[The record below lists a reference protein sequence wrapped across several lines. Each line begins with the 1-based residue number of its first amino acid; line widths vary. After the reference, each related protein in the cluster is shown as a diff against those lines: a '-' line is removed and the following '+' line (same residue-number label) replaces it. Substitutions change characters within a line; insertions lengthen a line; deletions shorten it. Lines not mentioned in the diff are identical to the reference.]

1 MNKKSI
7 FKIDVHNKRIIV
19 RADLNVPINN
29 NKITD
34 ETRIKRFCKGILKV
48 IHKGAKLIILTHLGR
63 PKGVINPNLSTRIL
77 VESLEKNLNHKVI
90 FSGGCIDKKTIE
102 KSKTLKD
109 NQVLL
114 CENLRFHNEEEENNS
129 IFAQKLAQLGDY
141 FLNDAFSCSHRSH
154 ASTDAITR
162 FLPSFFGPMM
172 NEEINALHKALENPE
187 KPSLAIIGGSKVS
200 TKISVL
206 KNLVCKLDN
215 LIIGGGMANTFLYAS
230 GSPMGKSL
238 YEPNVKKTVNE
249 IYELAKKYDCKI
261 FLPVDVVVS
270 KDFIKNADHKIVNI
284 NECPSD
290 HMILDIGE
298 KSIELY
304 KRIISSSKTILWNG
318 PLGAFETKPFDKG
331 TNALAKHTS
340 LITVNKKCVSV
351 AGGGDTVSALN
362 SINVTADFSYVSS
375 AGGAFL
381 EWLEGKELPGIKA
394 INLSK

>member
-7 FKIDVHNKRIIV
+7 FEKDLQNKRIIV

-34 ETRIKRFCKGILKV
+34 ETRIKRFCKGIIRVLD
-48 IHKGAKLIILTHLGR
+48 KGAKLIILTHIGR
-63 PKGVINPNLSTRIL
+63 PKGVVNPNLSTRIL
-77 VESLEKNLNHKVI
+77 VESLERNLNQTVI
-90 FSGGCIDKKTIE
+90 FSSGCIDKKTIE

-114 CENLRFHNEEEENNS
+114 CENLRFYNEEEENS
-129 IFAQKLAQLGDY
+129 SGFAQKLAQLGDY
-141 FLNDAFSCSHRSH
+141 FLNDAFSCSHRAH

-172 NEEINALHKALENPE
+172 DEEINALQEALENPE
-187 KPSLAIIGGSKVS
+187 KPSLALIGGSKVS

-215 LIIGGGMANTFLYAS
+215 LIIGGGMANTFLFAR

-238 YEPNVKKTVNE
+238 YEPDFKETVNE
-249 IYELAKKYDCKI
+249 IHELAKKYGCKI
-261 FLPVDVVVS
+261 YLPVDVVVS
-270 KDFIKNADHKIVNI
+270 KEFNKNADHKIVNI

-304 KRIISSSKTILWNG
+304 KKIISSSKTILWNG
-318 PLGAFETKPFDKG
+318 PLGAFEIKPFDKG
-331 TNALAKHTS
+331 TSELAKYTS
-340 LITVNKKCVSV
+340 YITKNNKCVSV
-351 AGGGDTVSALN
+351 AGGGDTLAALN
-362 SINVTADFSYVSS
+362 SINVTEDFTYVSS

-381 EWLEGKELPGIKA
+381 EWLEGKKLPGIRA
-394 INLSK
+394 IELSK

>member
-7 FKIDVHNKRIIV
+7 FNIDVHNKRIIV

-77 VESLEKNLNHKVI
+77 VESLEKNLNYKVI
-90 FSGGCIDKKTIE
+90 FSSGCIDKKTIE

-129 IFAQKLAQLGDY
+129 AFAQKLAQLGDY
-141 FLNDAFSCSHRSH
+141 FLNDAFSCSHRAH

-172 NEEINALHKALENPE
+172 DEEINALHKALENPE

-238 YEPNVKKTVNE
+238 YEPNFKKTVNE

-270 KDFIKNADHKIVNI
+270 KNLIKNAYHKIVNI
-284 NECPSD
+284 NDCPSD

-318 PLGAFETKPFDKG
+318 PLGAFETKPFDEG

-362 SINVTADFSYVSS
+362 SINVTADFSYISS

>member
-7 FKIDVHNKRIIV
+7 FEKDLQNKRIIV

-34 ETRIKRFCKGILKV
+34 ETRIKRFCKGILRV
-48 IHKGAKLIILTHLGR
+48 LDKGAKLIILTHIGR
-63 PKGVINPNLSTRIL
+63 PKGVVNPNLSTRIL
-77 VESLEKNLNHKVI
+77 VESLERNLNQTVI
-90 FSGGCIDKKTIE
+90 FSSGCIDKKTIE

-114 CENLRFHNEEEENNS
+114 CENLRFYNEEEENS
-129 IFAQKLAQLGDY
+129 SGFAEKLAQLGDY
-141 FLNDAFSCSHRSH
+141 FLNDAFSCSHRAH

-172 NEEINALHKALENPE
+172 NEEINALQEALENPK
-187 KPSLAIIGGSKVS
+187 KPSIALIGGSKVS

-215 LIIGGGMANTFLYAS
+215 LIIGGGMANTFLFAR

-238 YEPNVKKTVNE
+238 YEPDFKETINE
-249 IYELAKKYDCKI
+249 IHELAKKYDCKI
-261 FLPVDVVVS
+261 YLPVDVVVS

-304 KRIISSSKTILWNG
+304 KKIISSSKTILWNG
-318 PLGAFETKPFDKG
+318 PLGAFEIKPFDKG
-331 TNALAKHTS
+331 TSELAKYTS
-340 LITVNKKCVSV
+340 YITKNNKCVSV
-351 AGGGDTVSALN
+351 AGGGDTLAALN
-362 SINVTADFSYVSS
+362 SINVTEDFTYVSS

-381 EWLEGKELPGIKA
+381 EWLEGKKLPGIRA
-394 INLSK
+394 IELSK

>member
-77 VESLEKNLNHKVI
+77 VESLEKNLNYKVI
-90 FSGGCIDKKTIE
+90 FSSGCIDKKTIE

-141 FLNDAFSCSHRSH
+141 FLNDAFSFSHRAH

-172 NEEINALHKALENPE
+172 NEEINALHEALENPK

-206 KNLVCKLDN
+206 KNLIFKLDN

-238 YEPNVKKTVNE
+238 YEPNFKETVNE

>member
-77 VESLEKNLNHKVI
+77 VESLEKNLNYKVI
-90 FSGGCIDKKTIE
+90 FSSGCIDKKTIE

-141 FLNDAFSCSHRSH
+141 FLNDAFSCSHRAH

-172 NEEINALHKALENPE
+172 NEEINALHEALENPK

-206 KNLVCKLDN
+206 KNLIFKLDN

-238 YEPNVKKTVNE
+238 YEPNFKETVNE

-304 KRIISSSKTILWNG
+304 KNIISSSKTILWNG
-318 PLGAFETKPFDKG
+318 PLGVFETKPFDKG
-331 TNALAKHTS
+331 TNVLAKYTS
-340 LITVNKKCVSV
+340 LVTMNKECVSV

>member
-7 FKIDVHNKRIIV
+7 LRMDLQNKRIIV

-29 NKITD
+29 NKIAD
-34 ETRIKRFCKGILKV
+34 ETRIKRFCKGILKL

-77 VESLEKNLNHKVI
+77 VESLEKNLDQKVV
-90 FSGGCIDKKTIE
+90 FSSGCIDKKTIA
-102 KSKTLKD
+102 KSKTLED

-129 IFAQKLAQLGDY
+129 SFAQKLAQLGDY
-141 FLNDAFSCSHRSH
+141 FLNDAFSCSHRAH

-172 NEEINALHKALENPE
+172 SEEINALNEALENPE

-206 KNLVCKLDN
+206 KNLVYKLDN

-238 YEPNVKKTVNE
+238 YEPDFKETVNE
-249 IYELAKKYDCKI
+249 IHELAKMYNCKI
-261 FLPVDVVVS
+261 FLPIDIVVS
-270 KDFIKNADHKIVNI
+270 KDLIKNTDHKVVEFD
-284 NECPSD
+284 ECPSD
-290 HMILDIGE
+290 HMILDIGQ

-304 KRIISSSKTILWNG
+304 KKIIRSSKTILWNG
-318 PLGAFETKPFDKG
+318 PLGAFETKPFDNG
-331 TNALAKHTS
+331 TNALAKYTS
-340 LITVNKKCVSV
+340 LITMNKGCISV
-351 AGGGDTVSALN
+351 AGGGDTLSALN
-362 SINVTADFSYVSS
+362 SINVTADFTYVSS

-394 INLSK
+394 IYLSE

>member
-7 FKIDVHNKRIIV
+7 FEKDLQNKRIIV

-34 ETRIKRFCKGILKV
+34 ETRIKRFCKGIIRVLD
-48 IHKGAKLIILTHLGR
+48 KGAKLIILTHIGR
-63 PKGVINPNLSTRIL
+63 PKGVVNPNLSTRIL
-77 VESLEKNLNHKVI
+77 VESLERNLNQTVI
-90 FSGGCIDKKTIE
+90 FSSRCIDKKTIE

-109 NQVLL
+109 NQILL
-114 CENLRFHNEEEENNS
+114 CENLRFYNEEEENS
-129 IFAQKLAQLGDY
+129 SGFAQKLAQLGDY
-141 FLNDAFSCSHRSH
+141 FLNDAFSCSHRAH

-172 NEEINALHKALENPE
+172 NEEINALQEALENPE
-187 KPSLAIIGGSKVS
+187 KPSLALIGGSKVS

-215 LIIGGGMANTFLYAS
+215 LIIGGGMANTFLFAR

-238 YEPNVKKTVNE
+238 YEPDFKETINE
-249 IYELAKKYDCKI
+249 IHELAKKYDCKI
-261 FLPVDVVVS
+261 YLPVDVVVS

-298 KSIELY
+298 KSIELC
-304 KRIISSSKTILWNG
+304 KKIISSSKTILWNG
-318 PLGAFETKPFDKG
+318 PLGAFEIKPFDKG
-331 TNALAKHTS
+331 TSELAKYTS
-340 LITVNKKCVSV
+340 YITKNKKCVSV
-351 AGGGDTVSALN
+351 AGGGDTLAALN
-362 SINVTADFSYVSS
+362 SINVTEDFTYVSS

-381 EWLEGKELPGIKA
+381 EWLEGKKLPGIRA
-394 INLSK
+394 IELSK

>member
-1 MNKKSI
+1 
-7 FKIDVHNKRIIV
+7 
-19 RADLNVPINN
+19 
-29 NKITD
+29 
-34 ETRIKRFCKGILKV
+34 
-48 IHKGAKLIILTHLGR
+48 
-63 PKGVINPNLSTRIL
+63 
-77 VESLEKNLNHKVI
+77 
-90 FSGGCIDKKTIE
+90 
-102 KSKTLKD
+102 
-109 NQVLL
+109 
-114 CENLRFHNEEEENNS
+114 
-129 IFAQKLAQLGDY
+129 
-141 FLNDAFSCSHRSH
+141 
-154 ASTDAITR
+154 
-162 FLPSFFGPMM
+162 M
-172 NEEINALHKALENPE
+172 NEEINALHEALENPK

-206 KNLVCKLDN
+206 KNLIFKLDN

-238 YEPNVKKTVNE
+238 YEPNFKETVNE

>member
-7 FKIDVHNKRIIV
+7 LEMNLQNKRIVV
-19 RADLNVPINN
+19 RADLNVPISN

-34 ETRIKRFCKGILKV
+34 ETRIKRFCKGILRV
-48 IHKGAKLIILTHLGR
+48 IQKGVKLVILTHLGR

-77 VESLEKNLNHKVI
+77 VESLERNLNHKVI

-102 KSKTLKD
+102 MSKTLKD

-114 CENLRFHNEEEENNS
+114 CENLRFHNEEEENNL

-141 FLNDAFSCSHRSH
+141 FLNDAFSCSHRAH

-172 NEEINALHKALENPE
+172 NEEINALHEALENPK

-206 KNLVCKLDN
+206 KNLIFKLDN

-238 YEPNVKKTVNE
+238 YEPNFKKTVNE

-261 FLPVDVVVS
+261 FLPVDIVVS
-270 KDFIKNADHKIVNI
+270 KDFIKNADHKVVDF

-290 HMILDIGE
+290 HMILDIGQ

-304 KRIISSSKTILWNG
+304 KKIISSSKTILWNG

-331 TNALAKHTS
+331 TNALAKYTS
-340 LITVNKKCVSV
+340 LVTMNKECVSV

-394 INLSK
+394 IKLSK

>member
-1 MNKKSI
+1 MSKKSI
-7 FKIDVHNKRIIV
+7 LKMDLQNKRILV

-34 ETRIKRFCKGILKV
+34 ETRIKRFCNGILK
-48 IHKGAKLIILTHLGR
+48 IIRKDAKLIILTHLGR
-63 PKGVINPNLSTRIL
+63 PKGVVNPNLSTRIL

-129 IFAQKLAQLGDY
+129 SFAKKLAQLGDY
-141 FLNDAFSCSHRSH
+141 FLNDAFSCSHRAH

-172 NEEINALHKALENPE
+172 NEEINALQEALENPK
-187 KPSLAIIGGSKVS
+187 KPSIALIGGSKVS

-238 YEPNVKKTVNE
+238 YEPDFKETVNE
-249 IYELAKKYDCKI
+249 IHELAKRYKCKI
-261 FLPVDVVVS
+261 FLPVDLVVS
-270 KDFIKNADHKIVNI
+270 KEFIKNADYKIVNI

-298 KSIELY
+298 KSIELF

-331 TNALAKHTS
+331 TNALAKYTS
-340 LITVNKKCVSV
+340 YITKNNKCVSV
-351 AGGGDTVSALN
+351 AGGGDTLAALN
-362 SINVTADFSYVSS
+362 SINVTEDFTYVSS

>member
-1 MNKKSI
+1 MIKKLILKMNLQ
-7 FKIDVHNKRIIV
+7 NKRILV

-63 PKGVINPNLSTRIL
+63 PKGVVNPNLSTRIL
-77 VESLEKNLNHKVI
+77 VESLERNLNQKVV
-90 FSGGCIDKKTIE
+90 FSNGCIDRRTLE

-109 NQVLL
+109 KQVLL

-129 IFAQKLAQLGDY
+129 GFAQKLAQLGDY
-141 FLNDAFSCSHRSH
+141 FLNDAFSCSHRAH

-172 NEEINALHKALENPE
+172 DEEINALHKALENPE

-238 YEPNVKKTVNE
+238 YEPDFKETVNE
-249 IYELAKKYDCKI
+249 IHELAKKYDCKI

-270 KDFIKNADHKIVNI
+270 KNLIKNAYHKIVNI
-284 NECPSD
+284 NDCPSD

-298 KSIELY
+298 KSIELF

-331 TNALAKHTS
+331 TNALAKYTS
-340 LITVNKKCVSV
+340 YITKNNQCISV
-351 AGGGDTVSALN
+351 AGGGDTIAALN
-362 SINVTADFSYVSS
+362 SINVTEDFTYVSS

>member
-77 VESLEKNLNHKVI
+77 VESLEKNLNYKVI
-90 FSGGCIDKKTIE
+90 FSSGCIDKKTIE

-129 IFAQKLAQLGDY
+129 SFAKKLAQLGDY
-141 FLNDAFSCSHRSH
+141 FLNDAFSCSHRAH

-215 LIIGGGMANTFLYAS
+215 LIIGGGMANTFLHAG
-230 GSPMGKSL
+230 GSPIGKSL
-238 YEPNVKKTVNE
+238 YEPDFKDTVNE
-249 IYELAKKYDCKI
+249 IHELAKKYSCKI

-270 KDFIKNADHKIVNI
+270 KNLIKNAYHKIVNI
-284 NECPSD
+284 NDCPSD

-304 KRIISSSKTILWNG
+304 KRIVSSSKTILWNG

-331 TNALAKHTS
+331 TNALAKYTS
-340 LITVNKKCVSV
+340 LVTMNKECVSV

>member
-129 IFAQKLAQLGDY
+129 SFAKKLAQLGDY
-141 FLNDAFSCSHRSH
+141 FLNDAFSCSHRAH

-172 NEEINALHKALENPE
+172 NEEINALHEALENPK

-206 KNLVCKLDN
+206 KNLIFKLDN

-238 YEPNVKKTVNE
+238 YEPNFKKTVNE

-261 FLPVDVVVS
+261 FLPVDIVVS
-270 KDFIKNADHKIVNI
+270 KDFIKNADHKVVNF

-290 HMILDIGE
+290 HMILDIGQ

-304 KRIISSSKTILWNG
+304 KKIISSSKTILWNG

-331 TNALAKHTS
+331 TNALAKYTS
-340 LITVNKKCVSV
+340 LVTMNKECVSV

>member
-7 FKIDVHNKRIIV
+7 LKMDLRNKRIVV
-19 RADLNVPINN
+19 RADLNVPISN

-34 ETRIKRFCKGILKV
+34 ETRIKRFSKGILKV
-48 IHKGAKLIILTHLGR
+48 IQKGAKLVILTHLGR

-77 VESLEKNLNHKVI
+77 VESLERNLNQKVI
-90 FSGGCIDKKTIE
+90 FSSGCIDKKTII

-109 NQVLL
+109 KQVLL
-114 CENLRFHNEEEENNS
+114 CENLRFHIEEEGNNS
-129 IFAQKLAQLGDY
+129 LFAQKLAQLGDY
-141 FLNDAFSCSHRSH
+141 FLNDAFSCSHRAH

-172 NEEINALHKALENPE
+172 DEEINALHKALQNPE

-238 YEPNVKKTVNE
+238 YEPDFKETVNE

-290 HMILDIGE
+290 HMILDIGK
-298 KSIELY
+298 KSIELF
-304 KRIISSSKTILWNG
+304 KKIISSSKTILWNG

-331 TNALAKHTS
+331 TNSLAKHTS
-340 LITVNKKCVSV
+340 LITMNKECVSV

-362 SINVTADFSYVSS
+362 SIDVTADFSYVSS

>member
-7 FKIDVHNKRIIV
+7 FEKDLQNKRIIV

-34 ETRIKRFCKGILKV
+34 ETRIKRFCKGILRV
-48 IHKGAKLIILTHLGR
+48 LDKGAKLIILTHIGR
-63 PKGVINPNLSTRIL
+63 PKGVVNPNLSTRIL
-77 VESLEKNLNHKVI
+77 VESLERNLNQTVV
-90 FSGGCIDKKTIE
+90 FSSGCIDNKTIE

-114 CENLRFHNEEEENNS
+114 CENLRFYNEEEENS
-129 IFAQKLAQLGDY
+129 SGFAEKLAQLGDY
-141 FLNDAFSCSHRSH
+141 FLNDAFSCSHRAH

-172 NEEINALHKALENPE
+172 NEEINALQDALENPE
-187 KPSLAIIGGSKVS
+187 KPSLALIGGSKVS

-215 LIIGGGMANTFLYAS
+215 LIIGGGMANTFLFAR

-238 YEPNVKKTVNE
+238 YEPDFKETVNE
-249 IYELAKKYDCKI
+249 IHELAKRYKCKI
-261 FLPVDVVVS
+261 FLPVDLVVS
-270 KDFIKNADHKIVNI
+270 KDFIKNADYKIVNI

-298 KSIELY
+298 KSIELF
-304 KRIISSSKTILWNG
+304 KRIIGSSKTILWNG
-318 PLGAFETKPFDKG
+318 PLGAFETMPFDKG
-331 TNALAKHTS
+331 TNALAKYTS
-340 LITVNKKCVSV
+340 YITKNNNCVSV
-351 AGGGDTVSALN
+351 AGGGDTIAALN
-362 SINVTADFSYVSS
+362 SINVTEDFTYVSS

-394 INLSK
+394 IELSK